1 MTTTTDPKVAID
13 WRPHIPVGFEG
24 PATTPVEALIR
35 GQSVLFEEDKWVKQ
49 AWFQNEHPEVDPEDP
64 FCNDWQVC
72 AAGAVLMVT
81 VGAARK
87 TTRLKWKP
95 RNDVT
100 AQDTVIKDRH
110 DGISDPESYVKVSCP
125 IPKDSQGWGI
135 VWPDDE
141 DTNVPEGWDVYQAAL
156 EFLRSGASLTSN
168 RPWIDVP
175 TFNDNNF
182 TDRTSVLKAFSKAIA
197 LAAAAEAEAKA
208 VQAVTQSL
216 VTSITHAVAPDP
228 QVVLNA

>member
-1 MTTTTDPKVAID
+1 MTTTTDPKVAIE

-35 GQSVLFEEDKWVKQ
+35 GQNVLFEEDKWVKQ
-49 AWFQNEHPEVDPEDP
+49 AWFNNEHPEVDPEDP

-87 TTRLKWKP
+87 TTRLKWKE
-95 RNDVT
+95 RAEVT
-100 AQDTVIKDRH
+100 AEDKILVERH
-110 DGISDPESYVKVSCP
+110 SGILDPEAYVKVECQ
-125 IPKDSQGWGI
+125 IPKDSQSWGI
-135 VWPDDE
+135 IWPQDE
-141 DTNVPEGWDVYQAAL
+141 DVDVPEGWDVYTKAL
-156 EFLRSGASLTSN
+156 EFLRLGVNNTAGRSFG
-168 RPWIDVP
+168 DVP
-175 TFNDNNF
+175 SFNDSSYTTR
-182 TDRTSVLKAFSKAIA
+182 TDVLKAFSKAIA

-228 QVVLNA
+228 QVVLDA